1 MLNYAYFIEFYGERS
16 AVLYSITFARAPC
29 PSTWVVNPAASA
41 AMSAQIS
48 AIPGPRNDLS
58 FIIETEGLTE
68 LLFTFLLLT
77 SSHLQSS
84 QSLQNLKT
92 LSTETLTLSYRQNGL
107 ILSNSKNYSSLVPVN
122 LHNASSW

>member
-68 LLFTFLLLT
+68 FLFTFSPSHIFT
-77 SSHLQSS
+77 SSKLPELAKPQD
-84 QSLQNLKT
+84 
-92 LSTETLTLSYRQNGL
+92 
-107 ILSNSKNYSSLVPVN
+107 IVN
-122 LHNASSW
+122 